1 MVINQLP
8 DIIKLLTQI
17 MFSDVTENVKY
28 RAVYIFET
36 ICASCD
42 RIRKHLQEII
52 SQFIR
57 DCIVPNI
64 AMKQEDID
72 TWLVS
77 EKDYE
82 YEDNSLQAI
91 CEDAI
96 ENISAT
102 LGKQVI
108 FPIMK
113 DFLTQAL
120 HKQDDARLV
129 IAAIEVVKY
138 ASENLNSVLKQSD
151 VNNIVQSILDL
162 SHSTN
167 ARIRYD
173 CVDCLTI
180 ISNDLN
186 PKVAKMH
193 KKIIPRLIELTDDEN
208 KKVRM
213 WVIFSLCGYA
223 QILNYEQ
230 TYDYSEQL
238 FAMVRKYFNVQDSM
252 KAQTGALQLLAT
264 LCDTIDKE
272 DIIPLLQ

>member
-17 MFSDVTENVKY
+17 IFSDVTENVKY
-28 RAVYIFET
+28 RAIYIFET

-57 DCIVPNI
+57 ECIVPNI

-96 ENISAT
+96 ENIACV
-102 LGKQVI
+102 LGKQVVY
-108 FPIMK
+108 PIMK
-113 DFLTQAL
+113 DFLVQAL
-120 HKQDDARLV
+120 HNQNDTRLV

-138 ASENLNSVLKQSD
+138 ASENLNSVLK
-151 VNNIVQSILDL
+151 
-162 SHSTN
+162 
-167 ARIRYD
+167 
-173 CVDCLTI
+173 
-180 ISNDLN
+180 
-186 PKVAKMH
+186 
-193 KKIIPRLIELTDDEN
+193 
-208 KKVRM
+208 
-213 WVIFSLCGYA
+213 
-223 QILNYEQ
+223 
-230 TYDYSEQL
+230 
-238 FAMVRKYFNVQDSM
+238 
-252 KAQTGALQLLAT
+252 
-264 LCDTIDKE
+264 
-272 DIIPLLQ
+272 